1 MKLGIREICD
11 VVLRSKSTQK
21 IGNTIFNKDMPVLYF
36 DSLKTSS
43 LEGAATTVYATG
55 GRGNVRL
62 IAWEGEKTLTF
73 TMEDALISPMGLAI
87 LTGAGLMEGVKDA
100 NGLGNSRDVEVDKT
114 KSGAVMHGTE
124 IVAIE
129 GKDGATLK
137 IGMNQIPIISADNS
151 FYAYAIPLDQH
162 GDIAGTPDRI
172 NITKATT
179 GTADAAGAP
188 YQISFT
194 AASLTN
200 SKSLKNAKVGNIF
213 MIDYYYES
221 KEYEEVTQIN
231 IDAENFAGNFYLE
244 ASTLFRNKGG
254 VDLPA
259 EFIIPNCSIQSNFT
273 FSMAATG
280 DPSTFTFTMDAFP
293 DYTKYDK
300 TKKVLCAIRILQDA
314 SATDEKVA
322 PVNELQ
328 YLTTSEAELVENQKE
343 PVAAGLSAT
352 SRYSWKSTDTTD

>member
-1 MKLGIREICD
+1 
-11 VVLRSKSTQK
+11 
-21 IGNTIFNKDMPVLYF
+21 MPVLYF

-87 LTGAGLMEGVKDA
+87 LTGAGLIEGRKDA
-100 NGLGNSRDVEVDKT
+100 EGLPNARTENP
-114 KSGAVMHGTE
+114 GAVIHGTE
-124 IVAIE
+124 VIAIASVGE
-129 GKDGATLK
+129 DGAVK
-137 IGMNQIPIISADNS
+137 FDMNNIPIISSKQD
-151 FYAYAIPLDQH
+151 FYAYAIPLDEH
-162 GDIAGTPDRI
+162 GDIAGAPDRI
-172 NITKATT
+172 NIVKAATGKPDANGGPYQMSATKA
-179 GTADAAGAP
+179 AIAK
-188 YQISFT
+188 SE
-194 AASLTN
+194 
-200 SKSLKNAKVGNIF
+200 SLKNAKAGDLF

-221 KEYEEVTQIN
+221 KSYEEVTQIN

-259 EFIIPNCSIQSNFT
+259 EFIIPNCDIQSNFT

-293 DYTKYDK
+293 DYTKYDQ
-300 TKKVLCAIRILQDA
+300 TKKVLCAIRILQDKGT
-314 SATDEKVA
+314 TDSGIG
-322 PVNELQ
+322 PVNELE
-328 YLTTSEAELVENQKE
+328 YLTEEETELNPNTKE
-343 PVAAGLSAT
+343 TASPAGVSG
-352 SRYSWKSTDTTD
+352 YSWKSTSSTVSVD